1 MTAPSVTPRRRT
13 FTLIEL
19 LVVIAIIAVL
29 MGLLFPA
36 IGLVMGNAKNT
47 RAKSEMNSIVMAV
60 KNFESTYGLLPWNSL
75 ANPPDDSS
83 SFAKVGYETI
93 TYATLIGILTGT
105 NARKTVFLDPRA
117 DSANYKDPWNT
128 DYEVL
133 IDTNYDGE
141 IRTPQALA
149 TRQKNIPTN
158 TALKGSVFVYS
169 YGPDK
174 AAAGNDDVVSWAE

>member
-1 MTAPSVTPRRRT
+1 MTAPNVTPCRRT

-36 IGLVMGNAKNT
+36 IGLVMDNAKTT
-47 RAKSEMNSIVMAV
+47 RAKSEMNSIIMAV
-60 KNFESTYGLLPWNSL
+60 KNYEATYGLLPWNSP
-75 ANPPDDSS
+75 APPNDSS
-83 SFAKVGYETI
+83 SFAAGGYQTI

-128 DYEVL
+128 DYVVL

-149 TRQKNIPTN
+149 TRQKNIPSN
-158 TALKGSVFVYS
+158 TVLKGSVFVYS
-169 YGPDK
+169 YGADK
-174 AAAGNDDVVSWAE
+174 TAAGNDDITSWTD